1 MNPLRNNRS
10 NGNMLQQFQQFKNA
24 MAGKDPKQVYDQLV
38 SSGRYTQE
46 QINWAKQQAEAFK
59 NFLK

>member
-1 MNPLRNNRS
+1 MNPLRNNR
-10 NGNMLQQFQQFKNA
+10 NQGNMLQQFQQFKNSL
-24 MAGKDPKQVYDQLV
+24 AGKDPQQVYQQLV
-38 SSGRYTQE
+38 NSGRFTQE